1 MKYDFDEI
9 INRIGTNS
17 VKYET
22 SLNEEPNL
30 PENYIPMWIADMD
43 FACPPEI
50 IDAMRKRLDDRI
62 LGYSDIIDPSYFD
75 AVKNWM
81 M

>member
-43 FACPPEI
+43 FEAPAPIYE
-50 IDAMRKRLDDRI
+50 AFVKRAKRI
-62 LGYSDIIDPSYFD
+62 YYP
-75 AVKNWM
+75 
-81 M
+81 

>member
-30 PENYIPMWIADMD
+30 PENYIPMWIADMEDLTQESSQTPENED
-43 FACPPEI
+43 FRG
-50 IDAMRKRLDDRI
+50 MQM
-62 LGYSDIIDPSYFD
+62 G
-75 AVKNWM
+75 
-81 M
+81 